1 VGLQVDRGLSLP
13 SPRSWLRRVVLAALA
28 AEGYERGY
36 AVDVRLTDD
45 AGIWTLNR
53 AQRGVDAPT
62 DVLSFPLLQPAGAA
76 AAPRF
81 VLPPAATVHLGD
93 VVVSLPRARAQ
104 AEDFGHSVDRE
115 LAYLLVHGVLH
126 LLAYDHERPADAAAM
141 RKREEAIL
149 AALGLPR

>member
-1 VGLQVDRGLSLP
+1 VS
-13 SPRSWLRRVVLAALA
+13 RSWLCRVVLAALA
-28 AEGYERGY
+28 AEGYARGH

-45 AGIWTLNR
+45 AGIWALNR

-62 DVLSFPLLQPAGAA
+62 DVLSFPLLQPAGTEAA
-76 AAPRF
+76 FPF

-104 AEDFGHSVDRE
+104 AEEFGHSVDRE

-126 LLAYDHERPADAAAM
+126 LLAYDHERPPEAAAM
-141 RKREEAIL
+141 RAREEAIL
-149 AALGLPR
+149 ASLGLPR